1 MNNLDLKYTFLVNS
15 MVDSILIQ
23 ESFIQSIKDFFIGT
37 FDRIRNFVGSV
48 VKKIS
53 GADLGEEGS
62 FIISIPIP
70 ERIEEVQMTQR
81 KVSSAS
87 VLKGKLFEIETI
99 LALQKI
105 DKRIKSK
112 TKQSDSKQVR
122 DQLKTSIGNK
132 AGKVIREVERASRVS
147 VKLILNP
154 IKEAGGTITE
164 INSTRLLGQQT
175 GGIEK
180 LDLEVRWKK
189 IGLSKEQLDKVSLKL
204 YSNKSVTI
212 ANKSIDTF
220 FTDFFSPKH
229 AKEVNVLIDKDKKLK
244 DMQKKEGAL
253 NLKVKQM
260 TKKFKKSKKVED
272 INEQRK
278 QIRAE
283 IHPRIMKIV
292 FGYIQKLLDNLNTRK
307 MFITSFF
314 EYSGMDD
321 KESRIVFVLNT
332 SKGRMQGMIDQP
344 DINLSKMKLAYSGGS
359 TFQIKNST
367 NNKTMIQ
374 FGVKVGGQKL
384 NIDVPFTSAK
394 FRRF

>member
-132 AGKVIREVERASRVS
+132 DGKVIREVERASRVS

-260 TKKFKKSKKVED
+260 TKKFKKNKKVED